1 MANLRE
7 RYNTELKAVLQEKL
21 GMNNVMAVPKLTK

>member
-21 GMNNVMAVPKLTK
+21 GMNNVMASKAY